1 MSALQPLWRIDSQL
15 QELLEYRQS
24 RTEDPDTPATAEELA
39 AVDGEID
46 RYMQTLAKKVDGV
59 AGLLLEWK
67 ARREAITSERA
78 RLKTLLERI
87 EARDARLRDYV
98 AMVMGRQPTPGRGP
112 RRLRGS
118 TSELVLRANG
128 GPVPLLVNQ
137 PELVPDELKTVE
149 VTLRYDLWQQLL
161 RGAARELADGI
172 RADARQK
179 ITLSN
184 ALIRQEL
191 EKPCV
196 ACGGAGCAECGNT
209 GSKSVPGAYLG
220 DRESWIEIR

>member
-1 MSALQPLWRIDSQL
+1 MKDLTLYTIDSQL
-15 QELLEYRQS
+15 EELIEYRQS
-24 RTEDPDTPATAEELA
+24 RIEDPDTPATAEELA
-39 AVDGEID
+39 AVDGEIE
-46 RYMQTLAKKVDGV
+46 RYLGALTQKVDGV
-59 AGLLLEWK
+59 VGLLLRWK
-67 ARREAITSERA
+67 GQREAIVAERQ
-78 RLKTLLERI
+78 RLKALLDRI

-98 AMVMGRQPTPGRGP
+98 TLVMSRQPAPAKGP
-112 RRLRGS
+112 RRRLGN

-128 GPVPLLVNQ
+128 GPAPLLVNQ

-161 RGAARELADGI
+161 RGAARELADRI

-179 ITLSN
+179 ITPSN

-191 EKPCV
+191 EKLCP
-196 ACGGAGCAECGNT
+196 ACGGARCAECGGT

-220 DRESWIEIR
+220 DRGSWIEIR